1 MLEVKNLSKY
11 YGEKQALDSISFS
24 IDKEE
29 AVGFLGMNGAGKS
42 TTMNILTGYISA
54 SDGDVLIDGVDILT
68 DPFKAKAKIGYLPE
82 QPPLYPEMTVWEYL
96 VFIYNLKKV
105 KLHHKKMKLQKLR
118 EEYLLE
124 IMELVKIT
132 KVKDR
137 VIRNL
142 SKGYRQRVGL
152 AQALIG
158 DPEILILDEPTVGF
172 DPAQIIEIRQLIR
185 ELAKTRTILL
195 SSHILSEVQ
204 AVCDRI
210 IILHQGR
217 IVADGSAEQLAEQLS
232 GNLQIEMEIE
242 GNAKTILELLKK
254 IPMVEDVQQNG
265 SAGYTVYL
273 CNQCKDNT
281 AVRRS
286 IFKSLSQAN
295 CVILSMSRKKLSLEE
310 IFLQLTS
317 ETNMVQTEQTEP
329 VLTKEKEENTDDG
342 NL

>member
-105 KLHHKKMKLQKLR
+105 KLRHKKTKLQKSR
-118 EEYLLE
+118 EEYLQE

-132 KVKDR
+132 AVKDR

-158 DPEILILDEPTVGF
+158 DPDILILDEPTVGF

-242 GNAKTILELLKK
+242 GNAKTVLELLKK
-254 IPMVEDVQQNG
+254 IPMVEDVQQSG
-265 SAGYTVYL
+265 SACYTVYL
-273 CNQCKDNT
+273 CNQCKDST

-317 ETNMVQTEQTEP
+317 ETNMVQAEQTEQI
-329 VLTKEKEENTDDG
+329 LTEEKEENTDDG

>member
-105 KLHHKKMKLQKLR
+105 KLHHKKTKLQKSR
-118 EEYLLE
+118 EEYLQE

-132 KVKDR
+132 AVKDR

-158 DPEILILDEPTVGF
+158 DPDILILDEPTVGF

-242 GNAKTILELLKK
+242 GNGKTILELLKK
-254 IPMVEDVQQNG
+254 IPMVEDVQQNDG
-265 SAGYTVYL
+265 VSYTVYL
-273 CNQCKDNT
+273 CNQCKDST

-317 ETNMVQTEQTEP
+317 ETNMVQAEQTEQI
-329 VLTKEKEENTDDG
+329 LTEEKGENTDDG

>member
-105 KLHHKKMKLQKLR
+105 KLHHKKTKLQKSR
-118 EEYLLE
+118 EDYLLE

-132 KVKDR
+132 AVKDR

-158 DPEILILDEPTVGF
+158 DPDILILDEPTVGF